1 LKEASIKY
9 FHGFPPDLHYA
20 NDVRFNFMMLSVN
33 AIRCNAI
40 FIFTGRMT
48 TPEELSDANLVES
61 VREHARWQ
69 EPCDWIEAEG
79 VILVAG
85 ATDFPGAYWNGATR
99 VDRAVEPVAV
109 LNSAQRFFAPRR
121 RGYSVFVRESRDQDL
136 EAALKAEGRESRFDF
151 PCMLV
156 ERPLSE
162 HALPPGIRVERFA
175 NRKHVDDFVRI
186 SAAAYA
192 TLGLAAV
199 HTVAMFGRREVLLG
213 DHIAGFV
220 AYRGETPLATAF
232 ALMSG
237 EGAGLYWVGTMPDA
251 QRAGLATICTALAT
265 NAAFECG
272 AAVVTLQASHFGEPV
287 YERLGYKTYD
297 RLRRY
302 SIAAPK

>member
-1 LKEASIKY
+1 
-9 FHGFPPDLHYA
+9 
-20 NDVRFNFMMLSVN
+20 
-33 AIRCNAI
+33 
-40 FIFTGRMT
+40 MT

-69 EPCDWIEAEG
+69 EPCDWVETEG

-99 VDRAVEPVAV
+99 VDRAVAPAEV
-109 LNSAQRFFAPRR
+109 LNSAQRFFVPRR
-121 RGYSVFVRESRDQDL
+121 RGYSVFIRESRDKDL

-162 HALPPGIRVERFA
+162 RAPPPDIRIERFA
-175 NRKHVDDFVRI
+175 DRKHVDDFVRI
-186 SAAAYA
+186 SAAAYT
-192 TLGLAAV
+192 TLGLAAI

-220 AYRGETPLATAF
+220 AYRGETPLATAL
-232 ALMSG
+232 ALISG
-237 EGAGLYWVGTMPDA
+237 DGAGLYWVGTMPDA
-251 QRAGLATICTALAT
+251 QRAGLATICATLAT
-265 NAAFECG
+265 NAAFERG
-272 AAVVTLQASHFGEPV
+272 AAVVTLQATRFGEPV

-302 SIAAPK
+302 GVPPPK